1 MDQKQQAK
9 FEFLIKE
16 STINPPLHSKVDIL
30 NFITECCANYTG
42 EIKLTHD
49 GHEIS
54 LIVEEV
60 EANDYTAL
68 DKEFRE
74 QPFFT
79 VSHSVLVSQG

>member
-9 FEFLIKE
+9 FDFVINE

-30 NFITECCANYTG
+30 EFITECCSSFTE

-49 GHEIS
+49 GDEIT
-54 LIVEEV
+54 LIIEEV
-60 EANDYTAL
+60 EAKEYTAL
-68 DKEFRE
+68 DKEFRD

-79 VSHSVLVSQG
+79 VSRSVFGS